1 MNTISPLAVA
11 VLTAALGATAAVAA
25 PPPAAPAAPAAP
37 APAAPAVP
45 APAAPAVPPPAPEVV
60 IAQLDFRDVPLPE
73 ALRLLADETG
83 LNLVAS
89 EEAAKKIVRLHLRN
103 VTGMEAVNALARA
116 HGLFARRDEASG
128 IVQVR
133 TLKEQQEELTVF
145 RDEKT
150 RVFTLLYPNALD
162 LAVAIRDLYGF
173 QRVQLSLGREFLI
186 DDAEEVQRR
195 FDVFDILDQ
204 RSQGLGLFTGGGFGG
219 VGFGGGG
226 FGGGGF
232 GGGGFGGGGFG
243 GGGFGGARVGGF
255 GRGGFGG
262 GGFVGLRGGGLGGF
276 NQFGGGF
283 GQFGGQQGLS
293 LQQQRQN
300 QLLLPPD
307 RLGDLTFEQLQA
319 LLGQGPREGIAGIDL
334 ARLAELRRTNT
345 TIYVT
350 LVRRNNQ
357 VIVRTADN
365 QVMEEIAKL
374 AARIDVPTPQVLLE
388 VKLLGIDLSDGFRS
402 VFDVQ
407 FSNGNGQAA
416 SFSTG
421 NVLPP
426 VSDPVAD
433 RLDRGITIGGTGA
446 LPPSPFGLDPT
457 ALIYQFVDNNF
468 RLRIQLL
475 EDKNRVTLLATPML
489 LVANNEVSRLFIGT
503 EQPIVRNISSNV
515 AIPGVGGA
523 TVVAPNTTIEF
534 RPVGTT
540 LLITPNINADR
551 TVTLRLLQERSDVL
565 RNAASIPVVTADGTV
580 TNQPVD
586 VVSSRTL
593 TGTVIAKDGL
603 TLALGG
609 LIEESLED
617 TREQVPVLGKIPVL
631 GFFFRRQATG
641 RSRRELVVVIRPY
654 VLSTPLEAEMVGRRM
669 TEALTL
675 HPKEPELYP
684 QPGAP
689 LGDLGSYL
697 RSETLRPWPPTNVL
711 ERTFRFYSVL
721 PVDF

>member
-1 MNTISPLAVA
+1 MNTISPLAAA
-11 VLTAALGATAAVAA
+11 VLTAALGATAVAA
-25 PPPAAPAAPAAP
+25 PPPAPPAAPAPAPAAP
-37 APAAPAVP
+37 APAM
-45 APAAPAVPPPAPEVV
+45 PPPAPEVV

-103 VTGMEAVNALARA
+103 VTGMQAVNALARA
-116 HGLFARRDEASG
+116 HGLFARRDDGSG

-219 VGFGGGG
+219 GGFGGGG

-243 GGGFGGARVGGF
+243 GGGFGGARGGGGF

-262 GGFVGLRGGGLGGF
+262 GGFGGLRGGGLGGF

-357 VIVRTADN
+357 VLVRTADS

-388 VKLLGIDLSDGFRS
+388 VKLLSVDLSDGFRS
-402 VFDVQ
+402 VFDLQ

-426 VSDPVAD
+426 ISDPVAD
-433 RLDRGITIGGTGA
+433 RLDRGLTIGGTGA
-446 LPPSPFGLDPT
+446 VPPSPFGLDPT

-489 LVANNEVSRLFIGT
+489 LVANNEVSRLFIG
-503 EQPIVRNISSNV
+503 EERPIVRNISSNV
-515 AIPGVGGA
+515 ALPGLGGPA
-523 TVVAPNTTIEF
+523 VVAPNTTIEF

-551 TVTLRLLQERSDVL
+551 TVTLRLLQERSDIL
-565 RNAASIPVVTADGTV
+565 RNVATIPVVGADGTV

-617 TREQVPVLGKIPVL
+617 IREQVPVLGKIPVL

-641 RSRRELVVVIRPY
+641 RARRELVVVIRPY
-654 VLSTPLEAEMVGRRM
+654 VLSTPLEAEMLARRM
-669 TEALTL
+669 TDALTL

-689 LGDLGSYL
+689 LGDLGTYR
-697 RSETLRPWPPTNVL
+697 RSEVLRPWPPTNVL